1 MKIIAILA
9 SINNLLLFLTIFMD
23 EIQKAKRGII
33 LNGIGFCVGVG
44 TLVIDVIP
52 VIAIGAIIFCPYLA
66 YKDWRKY
73 QKLLK
78 LKSLPSEPFG
88 PVTVQ

>member
-1 MKIIAILA
+1 MKIIAKLA
-9 SINNLLLFLTIFMD
+9 SSHNLLELRTSCMD

-33 LNGIGFCVGVG
+33 LNSIGFCVGVG

-73 QKLLK
+73 QKLMK
-78 LKSLPSEPFG
+78 FKSVPSEPFG
-88 PVTVQ
+88 PATV